1 MLKLNNFKRN
11 KEFLNNFYENLKK
24 EIKKYE
30 VTIDNIRYDV
40 CINSKNYK
48 SIESSIL
55 KYIDSKTKDE
65 FKKFVY
71 EQQ

>member
-1 MLKLNNFKRN
+1 MNSKNLFMNNSKI
-11 KEFLNNFYENLKK
+11 
-24 EIKKYE
+24 IKKYE

-40 CINSKNYK
+40 CINSKNYELF
-48 SIESSIL
+48 ESSIL
-55 KYIDSKTKDE
+55 KYIDSKTKDK